1 MEPNTKQHVIIK
13 SIIGTLNA
21 LVETEDID
29 SSKNI
34 EFIEGWT
41 ENDLED
47 IIDNPKLLGTL
58 IDKIKD
64 IFWIIQSIK

>member
-1 MEPNTKQHVIIK
+1 MEPNIKQRAIIK

-21 LVETEDID
+21 LTETEKIE
-29 SSKNI
+29 SLKNI

-47 IIDNPKLLGTL
+47 IIDNPKLLNTL